1 MTQEGDDIASSSP
14 YSRHLF
20 CPLPFR
26 KLNFKQ
32 LLEFPHCE
40 FRSLI
45 YFPPKRRRR
54 RIRKKDFFSFSSP
67 ERGVDKIAT
76 YSFLKFVVTL
86 QSCSFAALEEKIQ
99 ISPLP
104 PYSLIF
110 FFASPHVISR
120 ADSGIDGA

>member
-1 MTQEGDDIASSSP
+1 MTQEGDDIASSFP
-14 YSRHLF
+14 RHLF
-20 CPLPFR
+20 CPLHFR

-54 RIRKKDFFSFSSP
+54 IRKKRFFSFSPS

-76 YSFLKFVVTL
+76 YSFLKFVVLL
-86 QSCSFAALEEKIQ
+86 QSCSFC
-99 ISPLP
+99 ST
-104 PYSLIF
+104 
-110 FFASPHVISR
+110 
-120 ADSGIDGA
+120 